1 MATQGFV
8 RRLRV
13 SPPRMPGGEVNLQ
26 APPEVPRVIPGNLLM
41 KLLPFVMIVA
51 VIGMIALMVTVGG
64 RDLTRNPMFLIF
76 PMMMIMSMA
85 GMFMGGGGRSG
96 KAAAELNEER
106 KDYFSYLANLRDDAD
121 DTGESQRKALEWSHP
136 DPRTLSDVAGT
147 RRMWERRPTDQ
158 DFCHVRVG
166 VGTHRLATRLLA
178 PETGPPEDLEPVS
191 TVALRRFV
199 KTHSVVHALPTAVSL
214 RAFPTITFE
223 GDRKLAQQLVRS
235 MILELCAFHG
245 PDHLMVAIVAA
256 NPDNENWSWVKWLPQ
271 AQHPTTRDGCGTM
284 RMLYPS
290 LELLENSLATDLAER
305 GRFNRNSQL
314 PQGLKQL
321 VIVIDDGYVTGDER
335 LITDAGLDSVT
346 VLDLNG
352 PADGTA
358 ARRGLHLVVEDDD
371 VGAKT
376 AAGTERFATPDR
388 LTLAEAQVTA
398 RRFGRYRPGNAAHIV
413 SLESEARATDPG
425 LMALL
430 KIPDAADIVPED
442 VWRQRT
448 PRERLRV
455 PIGYTPSGQ
464 PLELDIKESAE
475 NGMGPHGLCIGATGS
490 GKSEFLRTLVLA
502 MITSHS
508 PEALNL
514 VLVDFKGGATFLG
527 LDGAPHIAAIITNL
541 EDELTMVDRM
551 RDALAGEMNRR
562 QELLRSAGNFPNV
575 TEYERA
581 RANGAKLDPLP
592 ALFIVVD
599 EFSEL
604 LSQKPDFAELFVM
617 IGRLGRSLHI
627 HLLLAS
633 QRLEEGKLRGL
644 DSHLSY
650 RIGLKTFSAGE
661 SRSVL
666 GVPDAYHLPSVP
678 GSAFLKCDADE
689 PIRFNTCYVSG
700 EYVKPRVSARAG
712 RTSQLGV
719 LAPKLFTATPV
730 KKDPVPV
737 APVEPV
743 EAEAPK
749 DPVSTSPTKITLL
762 DMVVSRLRGHGRPAH
777 EVWLPPLEESPAV
790 NNLLPDSTWNDPQN
804 VNGRLWLP
812 IGVVDRPYDQRR
824 DVLTIDLSGAQG
836 NVAVV
841 GGPQSGKSTA
851 LRTIMMSAAAT
862 HTPEQLQFF
871 CLDFGG
877 GTLGSLSNLP
887 HVSSVA
893 GRMDTD
899 RIRRTVAEVTGLLRE
914 RELRFRDLGIESMRD
929 FRQRKAALAALPPE
943 AAARDPLSRDRF
955 GDVVLVVDGWATIKA
970 DFDILEPALQAI
982 AIQGLSYG
990 IHLAISATRWM
1001 EIRPAVKD
1009 MLGTRIE
1016 LRMGDPID
1024 SDVGRKFAELV
1035 PMGRP
1040 GRGMS
1045 PDRLHILIG
1054 LPRLDSSSDV
1064 EDLPTGVA
1072 NSCEAVRQ
1080 FYGDRQAPR
1089 LRMLPHEL
1097 DRAKVVEAARRG
1109 GLLGKAKV
1117 AIGISESELAPV
1129 VLDFDAQPHMVAFG
1143 DTECGKTGL
1152 LRNIATGLMENASSD
1167 EAKIIL
1173 VDFRRTM
1180 LGVVD
1185 NDYLGGY
1192 ATAAQSCA
1200 DLMKALAESLKDRLP
1215 PSDVTQQQLKER
1227 SWWSGPDLY
1236 VLIDD
1241 YDLIP
1246 GGSLNHPLGPLV
1258 EYLPQARDIGLRV
1271 VIARRIG
1278 GAGRAIMDPI
1288 IGRLKDLSCNGLVM
1302 NGTKDEGALFGYK
1315 PQPMPPGRG
1324 MLVSRSIKSDVI
1336 QLSRMPDL

>member
-1 MATQGFV
+1 
-8 RRLRV
+8 
-13 SPPRMPGGEVNLQ
+13 
-26 APPEVPRVIPGNLLM
+26 
-41 KLLPFVMIVA
+41 
-51 VIGMIALMVTVGG
+51 
-64 RDLTRNPMFLIF
+64 
-76 PMMMIMSMA
+76 
-85 GMFMGGGGRSG
+85 
-96 KAAAELNEER
+96 
-106 KDYFSYLANLRDDAD
+106 
-121 DTGESQRKALEWSHP
+121 
-136 DPRTLSDVAGT
+136 
-147 RRMWERRPTDQ
+147 
-158 DFCHVRVG
+158 
-166 VGTHRLATRLLA
+166 
-178 PETGPPEDLEPVS
+178 
-191 TVALRRFV
+191 
-199 KTHSVVHALPTAVSL
+199 
-214 RAFPTITFE
+214 
-223 GDRKLAQQLVRS
+223 
-235 MILELCAFHG
+235 
-245 PDHLMVAIVAA
+245 
-256 NPDNENWSWVKWLPQ
+256 
-271 AQHPTTRDGCGTM
+271 
-284 RMLYPS
+284 
-290 LELLENSLATDLAER
+290 
-305 GRFNRNSQL
+305 
-314 PQGLKQL
+314 
-321 VIVIDDGYVTGDER
+321 
-335 LITDAGLDSVT
+335 
-346 VLDLNG
+346 
-352 PADGTA
+352 
-358 ARRGLHLVVEDDD
+358 
-371 VGAKT
+371 
-376 AAGTERFATPDR
+376 
-388 LTLAEAQVTA
+388 
-398 RRFGRYRPGNAAHIV
+398 
-413 SLESEARATDPG
+413 
-425 LMALL
+425 
-430 KIPDAADIVPED
+430 
-442 VWRQRT
+442 
-448 PRERLRV
+448 
-455 PIGYTPSGQ
+455 
-464 PLELDIKESAE
+464 
-475 NGMGPHGLCIGATGS
+475 MGPHGLCIGATGS